1 MILFLGFVGV
11 AFTMG
16 SLSMWFPQFL
26 ALAYVNRGDIPPC
39 TTTDCEY
46 SSVMMKFG
54 IFTAVAGIVGV
65 GIGLSG
71 SATWKKERDGKP
83 GNQRKVSEIF
93 FREKIKKKLFFREII
108 GRRIRIFG
116 ESTLSILKL

>member
-1 MILFLGFVGV
+1 MLKIDRFDPKIPLFATKMTHILGFVGV

-83 GNQRKVSEIF
+83 GNKRRVSKYISGHF
-93 FREKIKKKLFFREII
+93 SMNRII
-108 GRRIRIFG
+108 R
-116 ESTLSILKL
+116 

>member
-1 MILFLGFVGV
+1 
-11 AFTMG
+11 
-16 SLSMWFPQFL
+16 MWFPQFL

-83 GNQRKVSEIF
+83 GNQRKVSKNSPETF
-93 FREKIKKKLFFREII
+93 FEKSLVD
-108 GRRIRIFG
+108 
-116 ESTLSILKL
+116 ESEFSVNRFNRNSF

>member
-1 MILFLGFVGV
+1 
-11 AFTMG
+11 
-16 SLSMWFPQFL
+16 MWFPQFL

-83 GNQRKVSEIF
+83 GNQRKVS
-93 FREKIKKKLFFREII
+93 KKSTETIEKLFFREII

-116 ESTLSILKL
+116 ESIQSKFILKL

>member
-1 MILFLGFVGV
+1 MPKILSTYAKIILFLGFVGV

-46 SSVMMKFG
+46 SSVMIKFG

-83 GNQRKVSEIF
+83 GNQRKVSKIF
-93 FREKIKKKLFFREII
+93 F
-108 GRRIRIFG
+108 
-116 ESTLSILKL
+116 

>member
-1 MILFLGFVGV
+1 
-11 AFTMG
+11 
-16 SLSMWFPQFL
+16 MWFPQFL

-83 GNQRKVSEIF
+83 GNQRHVSKFIF
-93 FREKIKKKLFFREII
+93 DQFFVASNNSVD
-108 GRRIRIFG
+108 RIVR
-116 ESTLSILKL
+116 